1 MNLPEV
7 LVALL
12 SSAQLL
18 LQANM
23 IRVRPST
30 DVVCTSDETVTMTG
44 HETRHNSPLT
54 RILYVLK
61 ITFGVKWKQVSSDE
75 RTSAV

>member
-12 SSAQLL
+12 SSAKLL
-18 LQANM
+18 HYANM

-44 HETRHNSPLT
+44 HDTRQNNPLPW
-54 RILYVLK
+54 ILYVLK
-61 ITFGVKWKQVSSDE
+61 IMFGVKQEADVK
-75 RTSAV
+75 R